1 MASYENI
8 AVLRRRLWTR
18 FEDNN
23 LPKSIEI
30 FLDGKENRLKSQ
42 LLSSI
47 LKTFHR
53 IWKQKRDWGNQ
64 IQGRNVK
71 KNIF

>member
-1 MASYENI
+1 MKTLLSEEGG
-8 AVLRRRLWTR
+8 R

-23 LPKSIEI
+23 LPKLIES
-30 FLDGKENRLKSQ
+30 FLDGKENKLKSQ
-42 LLSSI
+42 LLSWI